1 MAKNPNPANFGF
13 STESPPAPPAPDAG
27 VPGFIQR
34 CPNDQCWSMPMA
46 ERAELDDLPAPSVP
60 ARGPLLATVVAAV
73 TEFLGVAPKDIK
85 APRPI
90 KSAAVADIHDDGTI
104 TKVEAKVTNPDAE
117 TGFDAEPD
125 KSEKKSKKGNKRK
138 AEDGPEAHSGGHAKK
153 KNEQAT
159 PAATISDVDEGMA
172 AYFAYVRKERAYVK
186 RRIKNRRKKQADHLL
201 GINKKAVSTQAL
213 KNVADREQVSME
225 VISMTSSRPVFIVLM
240 MIVQTIVF
248 ASAMLEAVESEA
260 IANFALNAQY
270 KPCVGTACPLK
281 FDGNPDIGA
290 VQVEETNPWLGPAMS
305 YWIKFGALYTPCMRE
320 HTEVTKYLLK
330 QREAECGADQSEQ
343 GFNSDCA
350 AGGFNSAG
358 YSCCVLGIPGD
369 VPIGGD
375 NLADIRITD
384 PVQYRTFQS
393 AGTRYG
399 MTRYDIC
406 AESQGWWL
414 TPNGENTKCCDDT
427 SDGRCFSLNNI
438 VLRPCCFGNRGRCKL
453 LTESQCAFRAGSWS
467 KDAQLCSDVSCL
479 QGTCELKTSSE
490 LATKPHPEDSELQDP
505 DQGER
510 FILPLFY
517 HAGFIHYAVM
527 MMLQLYLGV
536 PLEKT
541 AGFLRTALVFFTA
554 GIGGNLVSGLHDPY
568 SVSLG
573 SNAAVFGFIGVKIVE
588 TVTSW
593 KQLQAS
599 SSDSGKP
606 KRQLVFWL
614 LFVAI
619 LLFAGSLPFV
629 DNYAQ
634 IGGLVFGMVAACV
647 FLPYITFSYGGNWTL
662 RGRKICLGLGI
673 FFLVV
678 LLLLYVFLFYAI
690 KDTDFC
696 PDCNKFN
703 CADFWPASDARCS
716 PEPDDSF
723 L

>member
-1 MAKNPNPANFGF
+1 
-13 STESPPAPPAPDAG
+13 
-27 VPGFIQR
+27 
-34 CPNDQCWSMPMA
+34 MPMA

-60 ARGPLLATVVAAV
+60 ARGPLLATVID
-73 TEFLGVAPKDIK
+73 LGAQFFGIAPKDVK

-90 KSAAVADIHDDGTI
+90 KSAAVADIHDDGT
-104 TKVEAKVTNPDAE
+104 KVEAKVTDPDAE
-117 TGFDAEPD
+117 P
-125 KSEKKSKKGNKRK
+125 
-138 AEDGPEAHSGGHAKK
+138 
-153 KNEQAT
+153 EQAT
-159 PAATISDVDEGMA
+159 PAAAISDVDEGMA
-172 AYFAYVRKERAYVK
+172 AYFAYVRKEKAYVK
-186 RRIKNRRKKQADHLL
+186 RRIKNRRKKQSDGLL
-201 GINKKAVSTQAL
+201 GINAKVVSTQAL

-225 VISMTSSRPVFIVLM
+225 VISMTSSRPFFIVLM
-240 MIVQTIVF
+240 MIIQTLVF
-248 ASAMLEAVESEA
+248 ASAMLEAVESGA
-260 IANFALNAQY
+260 FANFDLDAQY
-270 KPCVGTACPLK
+270 EPCVGTACPLK
-281 FDGNPDIGA
+281 FDGTPDSGA
-290 VQVEETNPWLGPAMS
+290 VQVEEANPWLGPAMS

-320 HTEVTKYLLK
+320 DTEVTKYLLQ
-330 QREAECGADQSEQ
+330 QREAECGADQGEQ

-350 AGGFNSAG
+350 AGDGFEG

-369 VPIGGD
+369 
-375 NLADIRITD
+375 NRTDIRITD

-393 AGTRYG
+393 SGTRYG
-399 MTRYDIC
+399 MTRYDTC
-406 AESQGWWL
+406 VESQGWWL
-414 TPNGENTKCCDDT
+414 TPNGLNTKCCDDT
-427 SDGRCFSLNNI
+427 SDGRCFALNNI

-453 LTESQCAFRAGSWS
+453 LTQSQCTFRAGSWS
-467 KDAQLCSDVSCL
+467 EDAQLCSDVSCL
-479 QGTCELKTSSE
+479 QKTCELKTASE
-490 LATKPHPEDSELQDP
+490 LATKPHPADSELQDP

-510 FILPLFY
+510 FILPLFF

-573 SNAAVFGFIGVKIVE
+573 SNSAVFGFIGVKIVE

-599 SSDSGKP
+599 SSDSGRP

-619 LLFAGSLPFV
+619 LLFVGSLPFV

-647 FLPYITFSYGGNWTL
+647 FLPYITFSCGGNWTL

-678 LLLLYVFLFYAI
+678 LLLLYVFFFYAI
-690 KDTDFC
+690 QDTDFC
-696 PDCNKFN
+696 PDCHKFN

-716 PEPDDSF
+716 PDPEDSF
-723 L
+723 V